1 MSNLIVR
8 KARKDYVC
16 DCCGHVIKAG
26 TEYIDNVVIKYGNV
40 VKHERYH
47 DECPAKSE
55 AECLFKR
62 IIDADGDL
70 IASTPEGNKVHI
82 TGIKFGFPNSHE
94 PRALVWEWDGEHTG
108 YLELKDIKGW
118 IDEHGERILSKS

>member
-16 DCCGHVIKAG
+16 DCCGHIIKAG

-47 DECPAKSE
+47 DECPTKSE
-55 AECLFKR
+55 VERLFKR
-62 IIDADGDL
+62 IIDAGGDL
-70 IASTPEGNKVHI
+70 IVSEPSGDKHHISGIQYTRGEVRVVVRDWDEGVSLMTMDTVK
-82 TGIKFGFPNSHE
+82 S
-94 PRALVWEWDGEHTG
+94 
-108 YLELKDIKGW
+108 W
-118 IDEHGERILSKS
+118 IDENGERILQKS

>member
-16 DCCGHVIKAG
+16 DCCGHIIKAR
-26 TEYIDNVVIKYGNV
+26 TEYIDNVVLKYGSV

-55 AECLFKR
+55 VERLLKR
-62 IIDADGDL
+62 IIDAGGDF
-70 IASTPEGNKVHI
+70 IVS
-82 TGIKFGFPNSHE
+82 E
-94 PRALVWEWDGEHTG
+94 PDGEKHHIVGIQYRRAEVYVVVRDWDDGVSLMT
-108 YLELKDIKGW
+108 LDIVKSW

>member
-8 KARKDYVC
+8 TARKDYVC
-16 DCCGHVIKAG
+16 DCCGHIIAKG
-26 TEYIDNVVIKYGNV
+26 TEYIDNVVVKYGNV

-55 AECLFKR
+55 VERLFKR

-70 IASTPEGNKVHI
+70 IASTSEGDKVHVVGIAWPIGDPCVIYRHWLADETTSI
-82 TGIKFGFPNSHE
+82 TIDSIK
-94 PRALVWEWDGEHTG
+94 D
-108 YLELKDIKGW
+108 W
-118 IDEHGERILSKS
+118 IDERGERILQKD

>member
-8 KARKDYVC
+8 RARKDYVC
-16 DCCGHVIKAG
+16 DCCGHIIAKG
-26 TEYIDNVVIKYGNV
+26 TEYIDNVVLKYGNV

-47 DECPAKSE
+47 DECPAKSA
-55 AECLFKR
+55 AEQLFKR

-70 IASTPEGNKVHI
+70 IVSTPSGDKCHI
-82 TGIKFGFPNSHE
+82 VGII
-94 PRALVWEWDGEHTG
+94 WDHGLPYIQFMYWSENETHPVGMDTV
-108 YLELKDIKGW
+108 KDW

>member
-16 DCCGHVIKAG
+16 NCCGHIIAKD
-26 TEYIDNVVIKYGNV
+26 TEYIDNVVLKYGSV

-55 AECLFKR
+55 VERLFKR
-62 IIDADGDL
+62 IIDAEGDL
-70 IASTPEGNKVHI
+70 IVSGLSGDKHHIIGIRYSGSTPYVVAKDWDEDI
-82 TGIKFGFPNSHE
+82 S
-94 PRALVWEWDGEHTG
+94 LVTMGSIESWF
-108 YLELKDIKGW
+108 
-118 IDEHGERILSKS
+118 DEHGDRILSRD

>member
-16 DCCGHVIKAG
+16 DCCGHLIKAG
-26 TEYIDNVVIKYGNV
+26 TEYIDNVVVKYGNV

-47 DECPAKSE
+47 DECPARTA
-55 AECLFKR
+55 AERLFKR

-70 IASTPEGNKVHI
+70 ICSEPNGDKHHI
-82 TGIKFGFPNSHE
+82 IGIRFSRSVPYVVVSD
-94 PRALVWEWDGEHTG
+94 WDNGVSLLH
-108 YLELKDIKGW
+108 LDIIESW
-118 IDEHGERILSKS
+118 IDENGERILSKS

>member
-26 TEYIDNVVIKYGNV
+26 TEYIDNVVLKYGNV

-47 DECPAKSE
+47 DECPTKSD
-55 AECLFKR
+55 AERLFKR
-62 IIDADGDL
+62 IIDANGDL
-70 IASTPEGNKVHI
+70 IVSEPSGDKHHISGIQYMSDGVHVVV
-82 TGIKFGFPNSHE
+82 
-94 PRALVWEWDGEHTG
+94 RDWDAGVSLMTIDTV
-108 YLELKDIKGW
+108 KSW

>member
-26 TEYIDNVVIKYGNV
+26 TEYIDNVVLKYGSV

-55 AECLFKR
+55 AERLFKR
-62 IIDADGDL
+62 IIDAGGDL
-70 IASTPEGNKVHI
+70 IASTPSGDKVHI
-82 TGIKFGFPNSHE
+82 VGI
-94 PRALVWEWDGEHTG
+94 VWDQGLPYVRFIFWSEDKVMPIGIDAV
-108 YLELKDIKGW
+108 KSW

>member
-8 KARKDYVC
+8 TARKDYVC
-16 DCCGHVIKAG
+16 DCCGHVIAKG
-26 TEYIDNVVIKYGNV
+26 TEYIDNVVLKYGNV

-55 AECLFKR
+55 AERLFKR

-70 IASTPEGNKVHI
+70 IASTPSGDKVHVYGI
-82 TGIKFGFPNSHE
+82 TYLSGTCCAHIRRWDQKMGSYIELSEIK
-94 PRALVWEWDGEHTG
+94 D
-108 YLELKDIKGW
+108 W

>member
-26 TEYIDNVVIKYGNV
+26 TEYIDNVVLKYGNV

-55 AECLFKR
+55 AERLFKR

-70 IASTPEGNKVHI
+70 LVS
-82 TGIKFGFPNSHE
+82 E
-94 PRALVWEWDGEHTG
+94 PGGDKWT
-108 YLELKDIKGW
+108 IKGVCFVNGEPHVNCVPWSGGKWLYKPFTEIKDW
-118 IDEHGERILSKS
+118 IDEHGERILSKV